1 VEEEGGHSQIPEPR
15 RLPALPTFPGLWAD
29 RSLRAK
35 SLIVG
40 TLPIGAFLLTASLST
55 IEVGVIA
62 GFACSLASIVFFTA
76 SVARRVQRNEENARR
91 LAEGLQLLDPISGRD
106 EVGVVAEALQR
117 ASAVLTERQVALEE
131 SEAMYRT
138 LARNFPD
145 GVVGLFDHD
154 LRFTLLEG
162 KGLEPIGFTKER
174 VEGRTITEVGEE
186 LFPTIVRAVEAQY
199 RAALMGEKTTTERL
213 INDRTFLVQIVPV
226 RSDTGEVVAG
236 MLVGLDIT
244 ERKDAEEELRRAE
257 AFLDSVVENIPNMVF
272 VKSAEDLR
280 FVRFNRA
287 GEELLGSSRGDLL
300 GKNDFDFFPPEE
312 AEFFTSKDREVLAG
326 GRLVDIAEERIQTR
340 ERGERFLH
348 TRKIP
353 ILDADG
359 HPVYLLGISE
369 DITDRR
375 MADAQIRES
384 KELAER
390 ANRAKDE
397 FLSRMSHELRTP
409 LNAVLGFA
417 QILEIEDPTPD
428 QRESIHQILAAGR
441 HLLGLIDEVLD
452 VSRIATGRLS
462 LSSEPVSVTDALTE
476 AADLIRPLAVERGI
490 RLQIDDANGLHVV
503 ADRQRLKQVLLNL
516 LSNGVKY
523 NREGGDIIVTWTH
536 VTPDRLAIRVADTGV
551 GIASEAMARLFD
563 PFDRLGAEM
572 SDVQGTGLGLAL
584 SKGLIEAMGG
594 TVKAESE
601 AGAGSVF
608 TIELSLA
615 EPPVDRFEREWDGH
629 DAPPSGLTPSRTI
642 LYIEDNV
649 SNLRLIERIISDRPQ
664 VRLLSAMQGSLGLE
678 LARDH
683 LPDLILL
690 DLHLPDIGGDEALR
704 RLREDPATRTIPVVM
719 ISADATQA
727 QIDRLLAAGANE
739 YLTKP
744 LDVKRFLQ
752 VVETTL
758 DPEPA
763 GP

>member
-1 VEEEGGHSQIPEPR
+1 MEAAGGYSESPEPR
-15 RLPALPTFPGLWAD
+15 RLWALWAD

-35 SLIVG
+35 GLIVG
-40 TLPIGAFLLTASLST
+40 VVPVGAFLLTAYLAT

-62 GFACSLASIVFFTA
+62 GFACSLASIVFFTT
-76 SVARRVQRNEENARR
+76 SVARRVQGNEENARR
-91 LAEGLQLLDPISGRD
+91 LAEGLPLFAPISGRD
-106 EVGVVAEALQR
+106 EVGEVALALHR
-117 ASAVLTERQVALEE
+117 ASAFLTERQAALTE

-154 LRFTLLEG
+154 LRFTLMEG

-174 VEGRTITEVGEE
+174 LEGRTITEVGEE
-186 LFPTIVRAVEAQY
+186 LFPATVRAAEAQY
-199 RAALMGEKTTTERL
+199 RAALMGEKSTTERL
-213 INDRTFLVQIVPV
+213 VNDHTFLVQIVPV
-226 RSDTGEVVAG
+226 RSETGEVVAG

-287 GEELLGSSRGDLL
+287 GEELLGHPRSDLL
-300 GKNDFDFFPPEE
+300 GKNDYDFFPPEE
-312 AEFFTSKDREVLAG
+312 AEFFTSKDREVLDS

-340 ERGERFLH
+340 EKGERFLH

-359 HPVYLLGISE
+359 HPAYLLGISE

-375 MADAQIRES
+375 VADAQIRES

-417 QILEIEDPTPD
+417 QILEMEDPTPD
-428 QRESIHQILAAGR
+428 QHESIRQILAAGR

-452 VSRIATGRLS
+452 VSRIATGKLS

-490 RLQIDDANGLHVV
+490 RLRIDDADGLHVQ

-523 NREGGDIIVTWTH
+523 NREGGDILVTWEH
-536 VTPDRLAIRVADTGV
+536 VTPERLAIRVADTGV
-551 GIASEAMARLFD
+551 GIAPEAMARLFD

-572 SDVQGTGLGLAL
+572 SGVEGTGLGLAL

-608 TIELSLA
+608 TIELRLA
-615 EPPVDRFEREWDGH
+615 EPPVDRFEREWGGVE
-629 DAPPSGLTPSRTI
+629 APPSQVTPSRTI

-649 SNLRLIERIISDRPQ
+649 SNLRLIERIISDRPH
-664 VRLLSAMQGSLGLE
+664 VRLLSAMQASLGLE

-690 DLHLPDIGGDEALR
+690 DLHLPDMAGDEALR
-704 RLREDPATRTIPVVM
+704 RLRQDPTTRTIPVVM
-719 ISADATQA
+719 ISADATPA
-727 QIDRLLAAGANE
+727 QIERLLAAGADE

-752 VVETTL
+752 VLEAML
-758 DPEPA
+758 DREPA

>member
-1 VEEEGGHSQIPEPR
+1 VEEAGGYPDSPEPR
-15 RLPALPTFPGLWAD
+15 RLLALWAD

-35 SLIVG
+35 GLIIGVVPVG
-40 TLPIGAFLLTASLST
+40 VFLLAAYLST

-62 GFACSLASIVFFTA
+62 GFACSLAGVVFFTT

-91 LAEGLQLLDPISGRD
+91 LAESLPLVAPISGRD
-106 EVGVVAEALQR
+106 EVGGVALALHR
-117 ASAVLTERQVALEE
+117 ASAVLTERQAALAE

-154 LRFTLLEG
+154 LRFTLMEG

-174 VEGRTITEVGEE
+174 LEGRTITEVGEE
-186 LFPTIVRAVEAQY
+186 LFPETVRAAEAQY
-199 RAALMGEKTTTERL
+199 RAALRGEKSTTERL
-213 INDRTFLVQIVPV
+213 VNGHTFLVQIVPV

-287 GEELLGSSRGDLL
+287 GEELLGCSRSELL
-300 GKNDFDFFPPEE
+300 GKNDHDFFLPEE
-312 AEFFTSKDREVLAG
+312 AEFFTSKDRQVLES
-326 GRLVDIAEERIQTR
+326 GRLVDVPEERIETR
-340 ERGERFLH
+340 EHGERYLH

-359 HPVYLLGISE
+359 HPAYLLGISE

-375 MADAQIRES
+375 VADAQIRES

-417 QILEIEDPTPD
+417 QILEMEDPTPD
-428 QRESIHQILAAGR
+428 QHESIRQILAAGR

-452 VSRIATGRLS
+452 VSRIATGKLS

-490 RLQIDDANGLHVV
+490 RLRIDDADGLHVQ

-523 NREGGDIIVTWTH
+523 NREGGDILVTWEH
-536 VTPDRLAIRVADTGV
+536 VTPERLAIRVADTGL
-551 GIASEAMARLFD
+551 GIAPEAMARLFD

-572 SDVQGTGLGLAL
+572 SGVEGTGLGLAL

-601 AGAGSVF
+601 AGAGSAF

-615 EPPVDRFEREWDGH
+615 EQPVDRFEREWGGLE
-629 DAPPSGLTPSRTI
+629 APSGQVTPSRTI
-642 LYIEDNV
+642 LYIEDNL
-649 SNLRLIERIISDRPQ
+649 SNLRLIERIISDDPQ
-664 VRLLSAMQGSLGLE
+664 IRLLSAMQASLGLE

-690 DLHLPDIGGDEALR
+690 DLHLPDMAGDEALR
-704 RLREDPATRTIPVVM
+704 RLREDPTTRTIPVM
-719 ISADATQA
+719 IISADATQA
-727 QIDRLLAAGANE
+727 QINRLLAAGADE

-752 VVETTL
+752 VLEAML
-758 DPEPA
+758 DREPA

>member
-1 VEEEGGHSQIPEPR
+1 MEEAGGHSESPEPR
-15 RLPALPTFPGLWAD
+15 RLSALWAD

-35 SLIVG
+35 GLIVG
-40 TLPIGAFLLTASLST
+40 MVPVGVFLLAAYLTT
-55 IEVGVIA
+55 IEVGVIT
-62 GFACSLASIVFFTA
+62 GLACSLASIVFFTTR
-76 SVARRVQRNEENARR
+76 VARRVQRNEENARR
-91 LAEGLQLLDPISGRD
+91 LAEGLPLVAPISGSD
-106 EVGVVAEALQR
+106 EVRGVALALHR
-117 ASAVLTERQVALEE
+117 ASAVLTERRAALAD

-154 LRFTLLEG
+154 LRFTLMEG

-174 VEGRTITEVGEE
+174 LEGRTITEVGEE
-186 LFPTIVRAVEAQY
+186 LFPETVRVAEAQY
-199 RAALMGEKTTTERL
+199 RAALRGEKSTTERL
-213 INDRTFLVQIVPV
+213 VNGHTFLVQIVPV

-287 GEELLGSSRGDLL
+287 GEELLGCSRSELL
-300 GKNDFDFFPPEE
+300 GKNDHDFFPAEE
-312 AEFFTSKDREVLAG
+312 AEFFTSKDRQVLES
-326 GRLVDIAEERIQTR
+326 GRLVDVPEERIQTR
-340 ERGERFLH
+340 EHGERYLH

-359 HPVYLLGISE
+359 HPAYLLGISE

-375 MADAQIRES
+375 VADAQIRES

-417 QILEIEDPTPD
+417 QILEMEDPTPD
-428 QRESIHQILAAGR
+428 QHESIRQILAAGR

-452 VSRIATGRLS
+452 VSRIATGKLS

-490 RLQIDDANGLHVV
+490 RLRIDDADGLHVQ

-523 NREGGDIIVTWTH
+523 NREGGDILVTWEH
-536 VTPDRLAIRVADTGV
+536 VTPDRLAIRVADTGL
-551 GIASEAMARLFD
+551 GIAPEAMARLFD

-572 SDVQGTGLGLAL
+572 SGVEGTGLGLAL

-601 AGAGSVF
+601 AGAGSAF

-615 EPPVDRFEREWDGH
+615 EQPVDRFEREWGDSR
-629 DAPPSGLTPSRTI
+629 PPRARSPRPARSCTSRTTCPT
-642 LYIEDNV
+642 
-649 SNLRLIERIISDRPQ
+649 S
-664 VRLLSAMQGSLGLE
+664 G
-678 LARDH
+678 
-683 LPDLILL
+683 
-690 DLHLPDIGGDEALR
+690 
-704 RLREDPATRTIPVVM
+704 
-719 ISADATQA
+719 
-727 QIDRLLAAGANE
+727 
-739 YLTKP
+739 
-744 LDVKRFLQ
+744 
-752 VVETTL
+752 
-758 DPEPA
+758 
-763 GP
+763 

>member
-1 VEEEGGHSQIPEPR
+1 MEEAGGHSESPEPR
-15 RLPALPTFPGLWAD
+15 RLSALWAD

-35 SLIVG
+35 GLIVG
-40 TLPIGAFLLTASLST
+40 VVPVGVFLLAAYLTT

-62 GFACSLASIVFFTA
+62 GFACSLASIVFFTT

-91 LAEGLQLLDPISGRD
+91 LAEGLPLVAPISGSD
-106 EVGVVAEALQR
+106 EVGGVALALHR
-117 ASAVLTERQVALEE
+117 ASAVLTERQAALAD

-154 LRFTLLEG
+154 LRFTLMEG

-174 VEGRTITEVGEE
+174 LEGRTITEVGEE
-186 LFPTIVRAVEAQY
+186 LFPETVRAAEAQY
-199 RAALMGEKTTTERL
+199 RAALRGEKSTTERL
-213 INDRTFLVQIVPV
+213 VNGHTFLVQIVPV
-226 RSDTGEVVAG
+226 RSDIGEVVAG

-257 AFLDSVVENIPNMVF
+257 SFLDSVVENIPNMVF

-287 GEELLGSSRGDLL
+287 GEELLGYSRSDLL
-300 GKNDFDFFPPEE
+300 GRNDHDLFPAEE
-312 AEFFTSKDREVLAG
+312 AEFFTSKDREVLAS
-326 GRLVDIAEERIQTR
+326 GRLVDVPEERIQTR
-340 ERGERFLH
+340 EHGERFLH

-428 QRESIHQILAAGR
+428 QRESIRQILAAGR

-490 RLQIDDANGLHVV
+490 HLRIDDADGLHVL

-523 NREGGDIIVTWTH
+523 NREGGDILVTWAP

-572 SDVQGTGLGLAL
+572 SGVEGTGLGLAL

-608 TIELSLA
+608 TIELRLA
-615 EPPVDRFEREWDGH
+615 EPPVDRFEREWGGVE
-629 DAPPSGLTPSRTI
+629 APPSQVTPSRTI

-649 SNLRLIERIISDRPQ
+649 SNLRLIERIISDRPH
-664 VRLLSAMQGSLGLE
+664 VRLLSAMQASLGLE

-690 DLHLPDIGGDEALR
+690 DLHLPDMAGDEALR
-704 RLREDPATRTIPVVM
+704 RLRQDPTTRTIPVVM
-719 ISADATQA
+719 ISADATPA
-727 QIDRLLAAGANE
+727 QIERLLAAGADE

-752 VVETTL
+752 VLEAML
-758 DPEPA
+758 DREPA

>member
-1 VEEEGGHSQIPEPR
+1 MVGV
-15 RLPALPTFPGLWAD
+15 LP
-29 RSLRAK
+29 
-35 SLIVG
+35 V
-40 TLPIGAFLLTASLST
+40 GAFLLTASLAT

-62 GFACSLASIVFFTA
+62 GFACTVASIVFFT
-76 SVARRVQRNEENARR
+76 SSIARRVRRNEENARR
-91 LAEGLQLLDPISGRD
+91 LAEGLPLLAPISGSD
-106 EVGVVAEALQR
+106 EVGGVALALER
-117 ASAVLTERQVALEE
+117 ASAVLTERQAALEE

-154 LRFTLLEG
+154 LRFTLMEG

-174 VEGRTITEVGEE
+174 LEGRTITEVGEE
-186 LFPTIVRAVEAQY
+186 LFPATVRAAEAQY
-199 RAALMGEKTTTERL
+199 RAALRGEKSTTERL
-213 INDRTFLVQIVPV
+213 VNDHTFLVQIVPV

-287 GEELLGSSRGDLL
+287 GEELLGYSRRDLL
-300 GKNDFDFFPPEE
+300 GKNDYDFFPSDE

-340 ERGERFLH
+340 EKGERFLH

-375 MADAQIRES
+375 TADAQIRES

-390 ANRAKDE
+390 ANQAKDD

-428 QRESIHQILAAGR
+428 QRESIRQILAAGR

-476 AADLIRPLAVERGI
+476 AADLIRPLAVARGI
-490 RLQIDDANGLHVV
+490 RLRIEDADGLHVL

-523 NREGGDIIVTWTH
+523 NREGGDILVTWAL

-551 GIASEAMARLFD
+551 GIPLGAMARLFD
-563 PFDRLGAEM
+563 PFDRLGAET
-572 SDVQGTGLGLAL
+572 SGVEGTGLGLAL

-601 AGAGSVF
+601 AGAGSAF
-608 TIELSLA
+608 TIELRLA
-615 EPPVDRFEREWDGH
+615 EPPVDRFEREWGGH
-629 DAPPSGLTPSRTI
+629 EAPASQVTPSRTI

-649 SNLRLIERIISDRPQ
+649 SNLRLIERIISDRPH
-664 VRLLSAMQGSLGLE
+664 VRLLSAMQASLGLE

-690 DLHLPDIGGDEALR
+690 DLHLPDMAGDEALR
-704 RLREDPATRTIPVVM
+704 RLREDPTTRTIPVVM

-727 QIDRLLAAGANE
+727 QIDRLLAAGADE

-752 VVETTL
+752 VVEAML
-758 DPEPA
+758 DREPA

>member
-1 VEEEGGHSQIPEPR
+1 MEAAGGYPKGPEQG
-15 RLPALPTFPGLWAD
+15 RLSALWAD

-35 SLIVG
+35 GLIVG
-40 TLPIGAFLLTASLST
+40 VVPVGVFLLTASLIT

-62 GFACSLASIVFFTA
+62 GFACSLASIVFFTT

-91 LAEGLQLLDPISGRD
+91 LAEGLPLLAPISGSD
-106 EVGVVAEALQR
+106 EVGGVALALHR
-117 ASAVLTERQVALEE
+117 ASVVLTERQAALAE
-131 SEAMYRT
+131 SEAKYRT

-154 LRFTLLEG
+154 LRFTLMEG
-162 KGLEPIGFTKER
+162 RGLEPIGFTKER
-174 VEGRTITEVGEE
+174 LEGRTITEVGEE
-186 LFPTIVRAVEAQY
+186 LFPETVRVAEAQY
-199 RAALMGEKTTTERL
+199 RAALKGEKSTTERL
-213 INDRTFLVQIVPV
+213 VNDHTFLVQIVPV
-226 RSDTGEVVAG
+226 RSETGEVVAG

-257 AFLDSVVENIPNMVF
+257 AFLSSVVENIPNMVF

-287 GEELLGSSRGDLL
+287 GEELLGYSRSELL
-300 GKNDFDFFPPEE
+300 GMNDYDLFPAEE
-312 AEFFTSKDREVLAG
+312 AEFFTSKDREVLRS

-375 MADAQIRES
+375 MADAQIREA

-417 QILEIEDPTPD
+417 QILEMEDPTPD
-428 QRESIHQILAAGR
+428 QRESVRQILAAGR

-452 VSRIATGRLS
+452 ASRIATGRLS

-476 AADLIRPLAVERGI
+476 AADLIRPLAMERGI
-490 RLQIDDANGLHVV
+490 RVRIDDANGLHVH

-523 NREGGDIIVTWTH
+523 NREGGDILVTWHH
-536 VTPDRLAIRVADTGV
+536 VTPDRLAIRVADTGI
-551 GIASEAMARLFD
+551 GIASEAMPRLFD

-572 SDVQGTGLGLAL
+572 SGVEGTGLGLAL

-601 AGAGSVF
+601 AGAGSAF
-608 TIELSLA
+608 TIELHRA
-615 EPPVDRFEREWDGH
+615 EPPVDRFEREWGAH
-629 DAPPSGLTPSRTI
+629 GAASGQVTPSQTI
-642 LYIEDNV
+642 LYIEDNL
-649 SNLRLIERIISDRPQ
+649 SNLRLIERIISERPQ
-664 VRLLSAMQGSLGLE
+664 IRLLSAMQASLGLE

-683 LPDLILL
+683 RPDLVLL
-690 DLHLPDIGGDEALR
+690 DLHLPDMAGDEVLR
-704 RLREDPATRTIPVVM
+704 RLREDPTTRTIPVVM
-719 ISADATQA
+719 ISADATQT
-727 QIDRLLAAGANE
+727 QINRLLAAGADD

-744 LDVKRFLQ
+744 LDVARFLQ
-752 VVETTL
+752 TVEAIL
-758 DPEPA
+758 DREPA

>member
-1 VEEEGGHSQIPEPR
+1 MEAAGGYPKGPEQG
-15 RLPALPTFPGLWAD
+15 RLSALWAD

-35 SLIVG
+35 GLIVG
-40 TLPIGAFLLTASLST
+40 VVPVGVFLLTASLIT

-62 GFACSLASIVFFTA
+62 GFACSLASIVFFTT

-91 LAEGLQLLDPISGRD
+91 LAEGLPLLAPISGSD
-106 EVGVVAEALQR
+106 EVGGVALALHR
-117 ASAVLTERQVALEE
+117 ASVVLTERQAALAE
-131 SEAMYRT
+131 SEAKYRT

-154 LRFTLLEG
+154 LRFTLMEG
-162 KGLEPIGFTKER
+162 RGLDPIGFTKER
-174 VEGRTITEVGEE
+174 LEGRTITEVGEE
-186 LFPTIVRAVEAQY
+186 LFPETVRVAEAQY
-199 RAALMGEKTTTERL
+199 RAALKGEKSTTERL
-213 INDRTFLVQIVPV
+213 VNDHTFLVQIVPV
-226 RSDTGEVVAG
+226 RSETGEVVAG

-257 AFLDSVVENIPNMVF
+257 AFLSSVVENIPNMVF
-272 VKSAEDLR
+272 VKSADDLR

-287 GEELLGSSRGDLL
+287 GEELLGYSRSELL
-300 GKNDFDFFPPEE
+300 GMNDYDLFPAEE
-312 AEFFTSKDREVLAG
+312 AEFFTSKDREVLRS

-375 MADAQIRES
+375 MADAQIREA

-417 QILEIEDPTPD
+417 QILEMEDPTPD
-428 QRESIHQILAAGR
+428 QRESVRQILAAGR

-452 VSRIATGRLS
+452 ASRIATGRLS

-476 AADLIRPLAVERGI
+476 AADLIRPLAMERGI
-490 RLQIDDANGLHVV
+490 RVRIDDANGLHVQ

-523 NREGGDIIVTWTH
+523 NREGGDILVTWQH
-536 VTPDRLAIRVADTGV
+536 VTPDRLAIRVADTGI
-551 GIASEAMARLFD
+551 GIASEAMPRLFD

-572 SDVQGTGLGLAL
+572 SGVEGTGLGLAL

-601 AGAGSVF
+601 AGAGSAF
-608 TIELSLA
+608 TIELHRA
-615 EPPVDRFEREWDGH
+615 EPPVDRFEREWGAH
-629 DAPPSGLTPSRTI
+629 GAASGQVTPSRTI
-642 LYIEDNV
+642 LYIEDNL
-649 SNLRLIERIISDRPQ
+649 SNLRLIERIISERPQ
-664 VRLLSAMQGSLGLE
+664 IRLLSAMQASLGLE

-683 LPDLILL
+683 RPDLILL
-690 DLHLPDIGGDEALR
+690 DLHLPDMAGDEVLR
-704 RLREDPATRTIPVVM
+704 RLREDPTTRTIPVVM
-719 ISADATQA
+719 ISADATQT
-727 QIDRLLAAGANE
+727 QINRLLAAGADD

-744 LDVKRFLQ
+744 LNVARFLQ
-752 VVETTL
+752 TVEAIL
-758 DPEPA
+758 DREPA

>member
-1 VEEEGGHSQIPEPR
+1 MEAAGGYSESPGPR
-15 RLPALPTFPGLWAD
+15 RLSSLWAD

-35 SLIVG
+35 GLIVG
-40 TLPIGAFLLTASLST
+40 VVPIGAFLLTAFLAT

-62 GFACSLASIVFFTA
+62 GFACSLASIVFFTT
-76 SVARRVQRNEENARR
+76 SVARRVQRNKENARR
-91 LAEGLQLLDPISGRD
+91 LAEGSPLLAPISGRD
-106 EVGVVAEALQR
+106 EVGGVALALQR
-117 ASAVLTERQVALEE
+117 ASAVLTDRQAALEE

-154 LRFTLLEG
+154 LRFTLMEG

-174 VEGRTITEVGEE
+174 LEGRTITEVGQE
-186 LFPTIVRAVEAQY
+186 LFPETVHVAEAQY
-199 RAALMGEKTTTERL
+199 RAALMGEKSTTERL
-213 INDRTFLVQIVPV
+213 VNDHTFLVQIVPV
-226 RSDTGEVVAG
+226 RSETGEVVAG

-244 ERKDAEEELRRAE
+244 DRKDAEEELRRAE

-287 GEELLGSSRGDLL
+287 GEELLGYSRSDLL
-300 GKNDFDFFPPEE
+300 GKNDYDLFPPEE
-312 AEFFTSKDREVLAG
+312 AEFFTSKDREVLES

-375 MADAQIRES
+375 RADAQIRAT

-417 QILEIEDPTPD
+417 QILEMEDPTPD
-428 QRESIHQILAAGR
+428 QHESVRQILAAGR

-452 VSRIATGRLS
+452 VSRIATGSIS

-490 RLQIDDANGLHVV
+490 RLRIDDADGLHVL

-523 NREGGDIIVTWTH
+523 NREGGDILVTSAH

-572 SDVQGTGLGLAL
+572 SGVEGTGLGLAL

-601 AGAGSVF
+601 AGAGSAF
-608 TIELSLA
+608 TIELGLA
-615 EPPVDRFEREWDGH
+615 EPPVDRFEREWGGH
-629 DAPPSGLTPSRTI
+629 EATPSQVTPSRTI
-642 LYIEDNV
+642 LYIEDNL

-664 VRLLSAMQGSLGLE
+664 IRLLSAMQASLGLE

-683 LPDLILL
+683 LPDLVLL
-690 DLHLPDIGGDEALR
+690 DLHLPDMAGDEALR
-704 RLREDPATRTIPVVM
+704 RLRQDPTTRTIPVVM

-727 QIDRLLAAGANE
+727 QIDRLLAAGADE

-752 VVETTL
+752 IVEAML
-758 DPEPA
+758 DREPS

>member
-1 VEEEGGHSQIPEPR
+1 
-15 RLPALPTFPGLWAD
+15 
-29 RSLRAK
+29 
-35 SLIVG
+35 LIVG
-40 TLPIGAFLLTASLST
+40 VVPVGAFLLTAYLAT
-55 IEVGVIA
+55 IEVGVIT
-62 GFACSLASIVFFTA
+62 GFTCSLASIVFFTT
-76 SVARRVQRNEENARR
+76 SVARRVQRNEENAGR
-91 LAEGLQLLDPISGRD
+91 LAEGLPLLSPISGRD
-106 EVGVVAEALQR
+106 EVGGVALALQR
-117 ASAVLTERQVALEE
+117 ASAVLTERQAALAE
-131 SEAMYRT
+131 SEALYRT

-154 LRFTLLEG
+154 LRFTLMEG

-174 VEGRTITEVGEE
+174 LEGRTITEVGEE
-186 LFPTIVRAVEAQY
+186 LFPATVRTAEAQY
-199 RAALMGEKTTTERL
+199 RAALMGEKSTTERL
-213 INDRTFLVQIVPV
+213 VNDHTFLVQIVPV

-272 VKSAEDLR
+272 VKSADDLR

-287 GEELLGSSRGDLL
+287 GEELLGYSRSDLL
-300 GKNDFDFFPPEE
+300 GKNDYDLFSPEE
-312 AEFFTSKDREVLAG
+312 AEFFTSKDREVLASG
-326 GRLVDIAEERIQTR
+326 QLVDIAEERIQTR
-340 ERGERFLH
+340 EKGERFLH

-369 DITDRR
+369 DVTDRR
-375 MADAQIRES
+375 MADAQIRAT

-417 QILEIEDPTPD
+417 QILEMEDPTPD
-428 QRESIHQILAAGR
+428 QRESVRQILAAGR

-476 AADLIRPLAVERGI
+476 AADLIRPLAEERGI
-490 RLQIDDANGLHVV
+490 RLRIDDADGLHIL

-516 LSNGVKY
+516 FSNGVKY
-523 NREGGDIIVTWTH
+523 NREGGDILVTWAH

-572 SDVQGTGLGLAL
+572 SDVEGTGLGLAL

-601 AGAGSVF
+601 AGVGSAF

-615 EPPVDRFEREWDGH
+615 EPPVDRFEREWGGH
-629 DAPPSGLTPSRTI
+629 EAPSGQVNPSRTI

-664 VRLLSAMQGSLGLE
+664 VRLLSAMQASLGLE

-690 DLHLPDIGGDEALR
+690 DLHLPDMAGDEVLR
-704 RLREDPATRTIPVVM
+704 RLRQDPTTRTIPVVM
-719 ISADATQA
+719 ISADATHA
-727 QIDRLLAAGANE
+727 QINRLLAAGADE

-744 LDVKRFLQ
+744 LDVKRFLEI
-752 VVETTL
+752 VEAML
-758 DPEPA
+758 DREPA

>member
-1 VEEEGGHSQIPEPR
+1 LYVEERGGYSGSPEPR
-15 RLPALPTFPGLWAD
+15 LLAALWTD

-35 SLIVG
+35 GLIVG
-40 TLPIGAFLLTASLST
+40 VLPVGTFLLTASLST
-55 IEVGVIA
+55 IEAGVIA
-62 GFACSLASIVFFTA
+62 GFAFSLASIVFFTT

-91 LAEGLQLLDPISGRD
+91 LADGLPLLASISGSD
-106 EVGVVAEALQR
+106 EVGGVALALQR
-117 ASAVLTERQVALEE
+117 ASAVLTERQAALEE

-154 LRFTLLEG
+154 MRFTLMEG

-174 VEGRTITEVGEE
+174 LEGRTITEVGEE
-186 LFPTIVRAVEAQY
+186 LFPATVRTAEAQY
-199 RAALMGEKTTTERL
+199 RAALMGEKSTTERL

-244 ERKDAEEELRRAE
+244 DRKDAEEELRRAE

-287 GEELLGSSRGDLL
+287 GEELLGYSRSDLL
-300 GKNDFDFFPPEE
+300 GKNDHDLFPSEE

-326 GRLVDIAEERIQTR
+326 GRLVDIPEERIQTR
-340 ERGERFLH
+340 EEGERFLH

-384 KELAER
+384 KEVAER

-428 QRESIHQILAAGR
+428 QRESIRQILAAGR

-476 AADLIRPLAVERGI
+476 AADLIRPLAVGRGI
-490 RLQIDDANGLHVV
+490 RLRIDDADGLHVL

-523 NREGGDIIVTWTH
+523 NREGGDILVTWAH
-536 VTPDRLAIRVADTGV
+536 VTPDRLAIRVADTGL
-551 GIASEAMARLFD
+551 GIAAEAMARLFD
-563 PFDRLGAEM
+563 PFDRLGAET
-572 SDVQGTGLGLAL
+572 SGVEGTGLGLAL

-601 AGAGSVF
+601 VGAGSAF
-608 TIELSLA
+608 TIELLLA
-615 EPPVDRFEREWDGH
+615 EPPVDRFEREWG
-629 DAPPSGLTPSRTI
+629 ALEVQPSQVTPSRTI

-649 SNLRLIERIISDRPQ
+649 SNLRLIERIISDRPH
-664 VRLLSAMQGSLGLE
+664 VRLLSAMQASLGLE

-690 DLHLPDIGGDEALR
+690 DLHLPDMAGDEALR
-704 RLREDPATRTIPVVM
+704 RLRQDPRTRTIPVVM

-727 QIDRLLAAGANE
+727 QIERLLAAGADE

-744 LDVKRFLQ
+744 LDVKRFLE
-752 VVETTL
+752 VVEAML
-758 DPEPA
+758 DREPA

>member
-1 VEEEGGHSQIPEPR
+1 MQAAGGYPESPEPR
-15 RLPALPTFPGLWAD
+15 RFSAYWAD

-35 SLIVG
+35 GLIVG
-40 TLPIGAFLLTASLST
+40 VVPIGAFLLTASLST
-55 IEVGVIA
+55 IEAGVIA
-62 GFACSLASIVFFTA
+62 GFASGLASIVFFTA
-76 SVARRVQRNEENARR
+76 SVARRVRRNEENARR
-91 LAEGLQLLDPISGRD
+91 LAEGLPPLDPISGRD
-106 EVGVVAEALQR
+106 EVGRVGEALLR
-117 ASAVLTERQVALEE
+117 ARVVLTERQAALAE
-131 SEAMYRT
+131 SEVMYRT

-154 LRFTLLEG
+154 LRFTLMEG

-174 VEGRTITEVGEE
+174 LEGRTITEVGEE
-186 LFPTIVRAVEAQY
+186 LFPETVRAAEAQY
-199 RAALMGEKTTTERL
+199 RAALRGEKSATERL
-213 INDRTFLVQIVPV
+213 VNDHTFLVQIVPV

-236 MLVGLDIT
+236 MLVGLDIS

-287 GEELLGSSRGDLL
+287 GEELLGYSRSDLL
-300 GKNDFDFFPPEE
+300 GKNDYDFFPPEE
-312 AEFFTSKDREVLAG
+312 AEFFTSKDREVLEN

-340 ERGERFLH
+340 EKGERFLH

-359 HPVYLLGISE
+359 HPAYLLGISE

-375 MADAQIRES
+375 VADAQIRES

-428 QRESIHQILAAGR
+428 QRDSIRQILGAGR

-462 LSSEPVSVTDALTE
+462 LSSEAVSVTDALTE
-476 AADLIRPLAVERGI
+476 AVDLIRPLAVERGI
-490 RLQIDDANGLHVV
+490 RLRIDDANGLHVL

-629 DAPPSGLTPSRTI
+629 DAPPSGVTPSRTI

-704 RLREDPATRTIPVVM
+704 RLRQDPATRTIPVVM

-752 VVETTL
+752 VVEAML

>member
-1 VEEEGGHSQIPEPR
+1 VEAAGGHSDSPEPR
-15 RLPALPTFPGLWAD
+15 RLSALWAD
-29 RSLRAK
+29 RSLRTK
-35 SLIVG
+35 GLIVG
-40 TLPIGAFLLTASLST
+40 VVPVGAFLLTAYLAT
-55 IEVGVIA
+55 IEVGVIT
-62 GFACSLASIVFFTA
+62 GFACSLASIVFFTT
-76 SVARRVQRNEENARR
+76 SVARRVQRNEENAGR
-91 LAEGLQLLDPISGRD
+91 LAEGLPLLSPISGRD
-106 EVGVVAEALQR
+106 EVGGVALALQR
-117 ASAVLTERQVALEE
+117 ASAVLTERQAALAE
-131 SEAMYRT
+131 SEALYRT

-154 LRFTLLEG
+154 LRFTLMEG

-174 VEGRTITEVGEE
+174 LEGRTITEVGEE
-186 LFPTIVRAVEAQY
+186 LFPATVRTAEAQY
-199 RAALMGEKTTTERL
+199 RAALMGEKSTTERL
-213 INDRTFLVQIVPV
+213 VNDHTFLVQIVPV

-272 VKSAEDLR
+272 VKSADDLR

-287 GEELLGSSRGDLL
+287 GEELLGYSRSDLL
-300 GKNDFDFFPPEE
+300 GKNDYDLFSPEE
-312 AEFFTSKDREVLAG
+312 AEFFTSKDREVLAS

-340 ERGERFLH
+340 EKGERFLH

-369 DITDRR
+369 DVTDRR
-375 MADAQIRES
+375 MADAQIRAT

-417 QILEIEDPTPD
+417 QILEMEDPTPD
-428 QRESIHQILAAGR
+428 QRESVRQILAAGR

-476 AADLIRPLAVERGI
+476 AADLIRPLAEERGI
-490 RLQIDDANGLHVV
+490 RLRIDDADGLHIL

-516 LSNGVKY
+516 FSNGVKY
-523 NREGGDIIVTWTH
+523 NREGGDILVTWAH

-572 SDVQGTGLGLAL
+572 SDVEGTGLGLAL

-601 AGAGSVF
+601 AGVGSAF

-615 EPPVDRFEREWDGH
+615 EPPVDRFEREWGGH
-629 DAPPSGLTPSRTI
+629 EAPSGQVNPSRTI

-664 VRLLSAMQGSLGLE
+664 VRLLSAMQASLGLE

-690 DLHLPDIGGDEALR
+690 DLHLPDMAGDEVLR
-704 RLREDPATRTIPVVM
+704 RLRQDPTTRTIPVVM
-719 ISADATQA
+719 ISADATHA
-727 QIDRLLAAGANE
+727 QINRLLAAGADE

-744 LDVKRFLQ
+744 LDVKRFLEI
-752 VVETTL
+752 VEAML
-758 DPEPA
+758 DREPA